1 MIYCS
6 NCGEPLAGAAR
17 FCAACG
23 ASATE
28 PQDDSEETRYARR
41 NEARET
47 VSEETVFARPR
58 QPQPSAAHPPP
69 PSPVLVPQ
77 PVRPLAAEQTP
88 ARRRDAGDEVEKVIF
103 RVRPTL
109 LFVKLGYALAALGG
123 VLLVAL
129 LTFAGPKLGLGDLL
143 YVSIPL
149 ALALLLVPAY
159 YHVRRNM
166 LRYTLTDS
174 KIEID
179 EGFISQTT
187 RNIPLRNIQDVT
199 VRTTILQRVLKFG
212 NLVVDNASE
221 VGGTTVLRNIPD
233 PRRHAD
239 LLLREL
245 RRWR

>member
-1 MIYCS
+1 MNHCS
-6 NCGEPLAGAAR
+6 NCGAQLTGAAR

-23 ASATE
+23 T
-28 PQDDSEETRYARR
+28 PQDSPHDSEVTRYAAPRDDARQVASEETLVAP
-41 NEARET
+41 
-47 VSEETVFARPR
+47 PR
-58 QPQPSAAHPPP
+58 TTPQSMAPPQP
-69 PSPVLVPQ
+69 VLSPQ
-77 PVRPLAAEQTP
+77 PVRPLAAEANL
-88 ARRRDAGDEVEKVIF
+88 ARRTDERGDIEQVIF

-123 VLLVAL
+123 LLLIAL
-129 LTFAGPKLGLGDLL
+129 LTFAGTKLGYNVPL

-149 ALALLLVPAY
+149 ALALLLVPAF
-159 YHVRRNM
+159 YHVKRNM

-199 VRTTILQRVLKFG
+199 VKTTILQRVLRFG

-221 VGGTTVLRNIPD
+221 EGGVTVLRDIPD

>member
-1 MIYCS
+1 MNHCS
-6 NCGEPLAGAAR
+6 NCGARLTGAAR

-23 ASATE
+23 APADSPHDSPHDSEVTRYAA
-28 PQDDSEETRYARR
+28 PRDDAQRPASEETLVAP
-41 NEARET
+41 
-47 VSEETVFARPR
+47 PR
-58 QPQPSAAHPPP
+58 TPQTILA
-69 PSPVLVPQ
+69 PQ
-77 PVRPLAAEQTP
+77 PVRTLAAADAP
-88 ARRRDAGDEVEKVIF
+88 GSRRVEERGDIEPVIF

-109 LFVKLGYALAALGG
+109 LFIKLGYALAALGG
-123 VLLVAL
+123 LLLIAL
-129 LTFAGPKLGLGDLL
+129 LTLLGTWLGVNVPL

-149 ALALLLVPAY
+149 ALALLLVPAF

-199 VRTTILQRVLKFG
+199 VKTTLLQRVLKFG

-221 VGGTTVLRNIPD
+221 EGGVTVLRDIPE

>member
-1 MIYCS
+1 M
-6 NCGEPLAGAAR
+6 LA
-17 FCAACG
+17 
-23 ASATE
+23 
-28 PQDDSEETRYARR
+28 
-41 NEARET
+41 
-47 VSEETVFARPR
+47 
-58 QPQPSAAHPPP
+58 
-69 PSPVLVPQ
+69 PQ
-77 PVRPLAAEQTP
+77 PVRPLAAADAP
-88 ARRRDAGDEVEKVIF
+88 GSRRVEERGDIEPVIF

-123 VLLVAL
+123 LLLIAL
-129 LTFAGPKLGLGDLL
+129 LTFIGTRWGFNVPL

-159 YHVRRNM
+159 RHVKRNM
-166 LRYTLTDS
+166 VRYTLTDS

-199 VRTTILQRVLKFG
+199 VKTTILQRLLRFG
-212 NLVVDNASE
+212 NVVVDNASE
-221 VGGTTVLRNIPD
+221 EGGVTVLRDIPD

>member
-1 MIYCS
+1 MNHCS
-6 NCGEPLAGAAR
+6 NCGAQLTGAAR

-23 ASATE
+23 ASAPSAKNPTPTRQSPE
-28 PQDDSEETRYARR
+28 EEITRFASEETLLAPMRPQ
-41 NEARET
+41 T
-47 VSEETVFARPR
+47 VLA
-58 QPQPSAAHPPP
+58 
-69 PSPVLVPQ
+69 PQ
-77 PVRPLAAEQTP
+77 PVRPLAGMT
-88 ARRRDAGDEVEKVIF
+88 ARRDETDEIEKIIF
-103 RVRPTL
+103 QARPTL

-123 VLLVAL
+123 LVLIAL
-129 LTFAGPKLGLGDLL
+129 LTLLGRWDFNVPL

-149 ALALLLVPAY
+149 AFALLLIPAY
-159 YHVRRNM
+159 HHIRRNM
-166 LRYTLTDS
+166 IRYTLTDS

-199 VRTTILQRVLKFG
+199 VTTSILQRLLKFG
-212 NLVVDNASE
+212 NVVVDNASE
-221 VGGTTVLRNIPD
+221 VGGTTVLRDIPD